1 MASVQ
6 TSEGAMNQGGPSQ
19 GDRFPVGDDLMVI
32 EFPEILSKQ
41 QRSVLADEFKPGM
54 FGRKVMILDGGA
66 KLARNHSEQLDRIE
80 AKLDALCES
89 LAAED
94 DEGEDKHMTTLDGR
108 AVRATGT
115 AGESM

>member
-1 MASVQ
+1 MA
-6 TSEGAMNQGGPSQ
+6 EANYWRRKEAE
-19 GDRFPVGDDLMVI
+19 DAADDV
-32 EFPEILSKQ
+32 
-41 QRSVLADEFKPGM
+41 A
-54 FGRKVMILDGGA
+54 
-66 KLARNHSEQLDRIE
+66 ARLDRIE

-89 LAAED
+89 LAADD